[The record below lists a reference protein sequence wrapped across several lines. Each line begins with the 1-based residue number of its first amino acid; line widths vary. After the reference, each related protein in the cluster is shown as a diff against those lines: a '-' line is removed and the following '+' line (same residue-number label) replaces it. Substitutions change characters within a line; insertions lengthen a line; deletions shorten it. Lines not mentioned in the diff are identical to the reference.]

1 MSAGLELGPDGRAR
15 SARFDDMY
23 QPDTDGA
30 QARAVFLAGNGLP
43 ERFVSHTGP
52 FTILELGFGTGLNF
66 LETWRAWR
74 AAGAPC
80 DLHYL
85 GIDAHPLT
93 RAEARAVALARARAV
108 NTQLV
113 EIPPTI
119 ERAPLCESARSIDEP
134 VLAEDVRA
142 LVEAWPESAPAPDT
156 KQHTIELEM
165 QTDALQNKVSLR
177 LVYEQFEGTLGHL
190 AESAPASVDAVY
202 LDGFA
207 PTKNPSAWTPA
218 IFSAL
223 GRVVRAGGTA
233 ATWSVAGV
241 VRRGLASA
249 GFTVEL
255 RAGHGPKRERLTA
268 VRTPSC

>member
-1 MSAGLELGPDGRAR
+1 VSAGLELGPDGRAR
-15 SARFDDMY
+15 STRFDDMY

-43 ERFVSHTGP
+43 ERFVPHTGP
-52 FTILELGFGTGLNF
+52 FTVLELGFGTGLNF

-80 DLHYL
+80 ELRYI

-93 RAEARAVALARARAV
+93 RAEARAVALARAKAAS
-108 NTQLV
+108 TAPV
-113 EIPPTI
+113 ES
-119 ERAPLCESARSIDEP
+119 ALLLESARSGDVP

-142 LVEAWPESAPAPDT
+142 LVESWPERAPEAGSMR
-156 KQHTIELEM
+156 HTLAFETPP
-165 QTDALQNKVSLR
+165 QTLFHRVALL
-177 LVYEQFEGTLGHL
+177 LMHEEFEHALGEL
-190 AESAPASVDAVY
+190 AESAPATVDAVY

-207 PTKNPSAWTPA
+207 PAKNPSAWTPA

-241 VRRGLASA
+241 VRRGLANA
-249 GFTVEL
+249 GFTVE
-255 RAGHGPKRERLTA
+255 RRTGHGAKRERLTA
-268 VRTPSC
+268 VRARSH